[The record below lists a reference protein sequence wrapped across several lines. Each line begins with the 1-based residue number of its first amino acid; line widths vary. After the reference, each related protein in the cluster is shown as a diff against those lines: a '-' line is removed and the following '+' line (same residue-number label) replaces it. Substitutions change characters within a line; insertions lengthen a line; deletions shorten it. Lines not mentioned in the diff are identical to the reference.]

1 MNEQISTTKKLQWKW
16 VGITLLLYV
25 VFYPSPIFIAHY
37 ILGSKVAMFF
47 SGAWLFAGIIIIAA
61 IAGYLSEAVTLWEP
75 AIAAGVFID
84 LFFIIMAILAKIFG
98 GGPVGLTFFQS
109 FIQLIVITVI
119 FFFFSLLGAWLGER
133 AQKLWKTKSPQ

>member
-1 MNEQISTTKKLQWKW
+1 MSDQLSTTKKLQWKW

-25 VFYPSPIFIAHY
+25 VLYPAPVVIANYLLAQKAVHIFI
-37 ILGSKVAMFF
+37 GM
-47 SGAWLFAGIIIIAA
+47 WLFAGIIIIGAV
-61 IAGYLSEAVTLWEP
+61 AGYLSEGVTLWEP

-84 LFFIIMAILAKIFG
+84 LFFILAKIIG

-119 FFFFSLLGAWLGER
+119 FFFFSLLGAWIGER
-133 AQKLWKTKSPQ
+133 AQQLWKTKSPG